1 MKIERLSPALGAI
14 ISGID
19 LNATLNGEAQQ
30 GLQAA
35 LVEHQVLFLRQQ
47 FLQAEQQRD
56 LALLFGDLH
65 IHPIYPAHERVAE
78 VMVLDSHKQDLR
90 DNELWHTDVTFIQ
103 TPPLGC
109 VLSAQQVP
117 EFGGDTLWASSTA
130 AYAAL
135 SKPMQALLDGLSAS
149 HDIRKSFPAARFA
162 ITEADAARF
171 EKAKRDHPPV
181 SHPVVRTHP
190 VSGKKGLFVSEG
202 FTTHINELTEAESG
216 ALLRFLFAHATHPNF
231 QVRWHWQAG
240 DVAIWDN
247 RATQHFANFD
257 YGAAHRIMHRA
268 TVLGDK
274 PV

>member
-1 MKIERLSPALGAI
+1 MKIDRLSPALGAV

-19 LNATLNGEAQQ
+19 LNAALNDEAQQ

-56 LALLFGDLH
+56 VAKLFGDLH

-171 EKAKRDHPPV
+171 EKAKQDHPPV

-202 FTTHINELTEAESG
+202 FTTHINELTETESD

-257 YGAAHRIMHRA
+257 YGTAHRIMHRA

>member
-1 MKIERLSPALGAI
+1 MKIDRLSPALGAV

-19 LNATLNGEAQQ
+19 LNAALNDEAQQ

-56 LALLFGDLH
+56 VAKLFGDLH

-135 SKPMQALLDGLSAS
+135 SKPMQALLEGLSAS
-149 HDIRKSFPAARFA
+149 HDIRKSFPATRFA
-162 ITEADAARF
+162 LTDADAARF
-171 EKAKRDHPPV
+171 EKAKQDHPPV

-202 FTTHINELTEAESG
+202 FTTHINELTEAESD

>member
-1 MKIERLSPALGAI
+1 MKIDRLSPALGAV

-19 LNATLNGEAQQ
+19 LNAALNDAAQQ
-30 GLQAA
+30 GLPAA

-56 LALLFGDLH
+56 VAKLFGDLH

-130 AYAAL
+130 ASAAL
-135 SKPMQALLDGLSAS
+135 SKPMQALLEGLSAS
-149 HDIRKSFPAARFA
+149 HDIRKSFPATRFA
-162 ITEADAARF
+162 LTDADAARF
-171 EKAKRDHPPV
+171 EKAKQDHPPV

-202 FTTHINELTEAESG
+202 FTTHINELTETESD

-257 YGAAHRIMHRA
+257 YGTAHRIMHRA

>member
-1 MKIERLSPALGAI
+1 MKIDRLSPALGAV

-19 LNATLNGEAQQ
+19 LNAALNEEAQQ

-56 LALLFGDLH
+56 VAKLFGDLH

-135 SKPMQALLDGLSAS
+135 SKPMQALLEGLSAS
-149 HDIRKSFPAARFA
+149 HDIRKSFPATRFA
-162 ITEADAARF
+162 LTDADAARF
-171 EKAKRDHPPV
+171 EKAKQDHPPV

-202 FTTHINELTEAESG
+202 FTTHINELTETESD

-257 YGAAHRIMHRA
+257 YGTAHRIMHRA

>member
-1 MKIERLSPALGAI
+1 MKIDRLSPALGAV

-19 LNATLNGEAQQ
+19 LNAALNGEAQQ

-56 LALLFGDLH
+56 VAKLFGDLH

-135 SKPMQALLDGLSAS
+135 SKPMQALLEGLSAS
-149 HDIRKSFPAARFA
+149 HDIRKSFPATRFA
-162 ITEADAARF
+162 LTDADAARF
-171 EKAKRDHPPV
+171 EKAKQDHPPV

-202 FTTHINELTEAESG
+202 FTTHINELTETESD

-257 YGAAHRIMHRA
+257 YGTAHRIMHRA

>member
-171 EKAKRDHPPV
+171 EKAKQDHPPV

-202 FTTHINELTEAESG
+202 FTTHINELTETESD

-257 YGAAHRIMHRA
+257 YGTAHRIMHRA

>member
-1 MKIERLSPALGAI
+1 MKIDRLSPALGAV

-19 LNATLNGEAQQ
+19 LNATLNEEAQQ

-56 LALLFGDLH
+56 VAKLFGDLH

-135 SKPMQALLDGLSAS
+135 SKPMQALLEGLSAS
-149 HDIRKSFPAARFA
+149 HDIRKSFPATRFA
-162 ITEADAARF
+162 LTDADAARF
-171 EKAKRDHPPV
+171 EKAKQDHPPV

-202 FTTHINELTEAESG
+202 FTTHINELTETESD

>member
-162 ITEADAARF
+162 ITETDAARF
-171 EKAKRDHPPV
+171 EKAKQDHPPV

-202 FTTHINELTEAESG
+202 FTTHINELTEAESE

>member
-19 LNATLNGEAQQ
+19 LNATLNEEAQQ

-56 LALLFGDLH
+56 VAKLFGDLH

-149 HDIRKSFPAARFA
+149 HDIRKSFPATRFA
-162 ITEADAARF
+162 LTDADAARF
-171 EKAKRDHPPV
+171 EKAKQDHPPV

-202 FTTHINELTEAESG
+202 FTTHINELTEAESE

>member
-1 MKIERLSPALGAI
+1 MKIDRLSPALGAV

-19 LNATLNGEAQQ
+19 LNAALNDEAQQ

-135 SKPMQALLDGLSAS
+135 SKPMQALLEGLSAS
-149 HDIRKSFPAARFA
+149 HDIRKSFPATRFA
-162 ITEADAARF
+162 LTDADAARF
-171 EKAKRDHPPV
+171 EKAKQDHPPV

-202 FTTHINELTEAESG
+202 FTTHINELTETESD

-257 YGAAHRIMHRA
+257 YGTAHRIMHRA

>member
-171 EKAKRDHPPV
+171 EKAKQDHPPV

-202 FTTHINELTEAESG
+202 FTTHINELTDTESE

-231 QVRWHWQAG
+231 HVRWHWQAG

>member
-56 LALLFGDLH
+56 LARLFGDLH

-171 EKAKRDHPPV
+171 EKAKQDHPPV

-202 FTTHINELTEAESG
+202 FTTHINELTEAESD

-240 DVAIWDN
+240 DVAIWYN

>member
-1 MKIERLSPALGAI
+1 MKIERLSPALGAV

-162 ITEADAARF
+162 ITDADAARF
-171 EKAKRDHPPV
+171 EKAKQDHPPV

-202 FTTHINELTEAESG
+202 FTTHINELTEAESE

>member
-19 LNATLNGEAQQ
+19 LNATLNDETQQ

-56 LALLFGDLH
+56 LARLFGDLH

-171 EKAKRDHPPV
+171 EKAKQDHPPV

-202 FTTHINELTEAESG
+202 FTTHINELTEAESE

>member
-1 MKIERLSPALGAI
+1 MKIDRLSPALGAV

-19 LNATLNGEAQQ
+19 LNAALNDEAQQ

-56 LALLFGDLH
+56 VAKLFGDLH

-135 SKPMQALLDGLSAS
+135 SKPMQALLEGLSAS
-149 HDIRKSFPAARFA
+149 HDIRKSFPATRFA
-162 ITEADAARF
+162 LTDADAARF
-171 EKAKRDHPPV
+171 EKAKQDHPPV

-202 FTTHINELTEAESG
+202 FTTHINELTETESN

-257 YGAAHRIMHRA
+257 YGTAHRIMHRA

>member
-1 MKIERLSPALGAI
+1 MKIERLSPALGAV

-19 LNATLNGEAQQ
+19 LNATLNDEAQQ

-149 HDIRKSFPAARFA
+149 HDIRKSFPATRFA
-162 ITEADAARF
+162 LTDADAARF
-171 EKAKRDHPPV
+171 EKAKQDHPPV

-202 FTTHINELTEAESG
+202 FTTHINELTETESD